1 MSTQNV
7 IVVPVAGEGA
17 RQPGQDTTEIATTI
31 QHALEEN
38 AHPTQPQPGPLK
50 QIIAHQE
57 SLYQYI
63 NWNDPTRT
71 LGSYIGVLSLLFGAH
86 YLPLTQM
93 ALKGGV
99 TALGLVS
106 VTESASRMLGNRSLS
121 AQLRPKEYKTF
132 PEPTLN
138 ATLKDIHDFVQYAA
152 VQTQRIV
159 FGQDLQK
166 TFASFLGLTAL
177 YWLVKAVP
185 PFWLAVLA
193 VTSIYA
199 APLIASPRGRE
210 IAREAGTNAQEL
222 AAAATHN
229 GRMLAHDA
237 SFNAQKLANTVT
249 ETSRAAAQDATA
261 RVGSL
266 ANSTK
271 ETGRAATNS
280 ISSGAQEVAN
290 QGNALAQKGKQTASD
305 LSSQAK
311 GTASQVSSSAT
322 GSLKHAQQAGSNA
335 AQRTV
340 DTATS
345 AANHAANHAASTA
358 NTAANYTKDHA
369 YTNAHGPTVYSSSP
383 TTTTN
388 NHGSDRASTH
398 RGPEAD
404 RTTPRGIAASSNQ
417 PAYTGAKVTEA
428 QEPAVMYTTARD
440 EALERSVLERSRG
453 VV

>member
-1 MSTQNV
+1 MSMQNV

-17 RQPGQDTTEIATTI
+17 RQPGQDTTEIASTI
-31 QHALEEN
+31 QHALEES
-38 AHPTQPQPGPLK
+38 AHPKQPQPGPLK

-63 NWNDPTRT
+63 NWDDPTRT

-152 VQTQRIV
+152 VQAQRIV

-177 YWLVKAVP
+177 YWLIKVVS

-193 VTSIYA
+193 VTSVYA
-199 APLIASPRGRE
+199 APLITSPRGRE

-237 SFNAQKLANTVT
+237 SANAQKLANT
-249 ETSRAAAQDATA
+249 
-261 RVGSL
+261 
-266 ANSTK
+266 

-311 GTASQVSSSAT
+311 STASDLSSKAQGTASSVSNSAT
-322 GSLKHAQQAGSNA
+322 GSLKHAQKASSNA

-358 NTAANYTKDHA
+358 NQAANHTKE

-383 TTTTN
+383 TSTSHAN
-388 NHGSDRASTH
+388 DRAQV
-398 RGPEAD
+398 RGPEGD
-404 RTTPRGIAASSNQ
+404 RATPRGVVVAQSG
-417 PAYTGAKVTEA
+417 YTGAKVTEA

-440 EALERSVLERSRG
+440 EALERRVLERSRG

>member
-17 RQPGQDTTEIATTI
+17 RQPGQDTTEIASTI

-86 YLPLTQM
+86 YLPLTQI

-99 TALGLVS
+99 TALGS
-106 VTESASRMLGNRSLS
+106 
-121 AQLRPKEYKTF
+121 
-132 PEPTLN
+132 
-138 ATLKDIHDFVQYAA
+138 
-152 VQTQRIV
+152 
-159 FGQDLQK
+159 
-166 TFASFLGLTAL
+166 L

-193 VTSIYA
+193 VTSVYA
-199 APLIASPRGRE
+199 APLIASPRSRKM
-210 IAREAGTNAQEL
+210 AREAGTNAQEL

-237 SFNAQKLANTVT
+237 STGAQKLANTVT
-249 ETSRAAAQDATA
+249 ETS
-261 RVGSL
+261 
-266 ANSTK
+266 
-271 ETGRAATNS
+271 RAATNS

-290 QGNALAQKGKQTASD
+290 QGNVLAQKGKQTAAG

-311 GTASQVSSSAT
+311 GTASSVSNSAT
-322 GSLKHAQQAGSNA
+322 ESFKQAQ
-335 AQRTV
+335 
-340 DTATS
+340 
-345 AANHAANHAASTA
+345 AASST
-358 NTAANYTKDHA
+358 TTHGKEHA
-369 YTNAHGPTVYSSSP
+369 YTNTHGPT
-383 TTTTN
+383 
-388 NHGSDRASTH
+388 HW
-398 RGPEAD
+398 E
-404 RTTPRGIAASSNQ
+404 
-417 PAYTGAKVTEA
+417 
-428 QEPAVMYTTARD
+428 
-440 EALERSVLERSRG
+440 
-453 VV
+453 

>member
-17 RQPGQDTTEIATTI
+17 RQPGQDTTEIASTI

-86 YLPLTQM
+86 YLPLTQI

-152 VQTQRIV
+152 VQAQKII

-193 VTSIYA
+193 VTSVYA
-199 APLIASPRGRE
+199 APLIASPRSRKM
-210 IAREAGTNAQEL
+210 AREAGTNAQEL

-237 SFNAQKLANTVT
+237 STGAQKLANTVT
-249 ETSRAAAQDATA
+249 ETS
-261 RVGSL
+261 
-266 ANSTK
+266 
-271 ETGRAATNS
+271 RAATNS

-290 QGNALAQKGKQTASD
+290 QGNVLAQKASPSCQ
-305 LSSQAK
+305 LHYYPWQ
-311 GTASQVSSSAT
+311 GTRIH
-322 GSLKHAQQAGSNA
+322 KH
-335 AQRTV
+335 
-340 DTATS
+340 
-345 AANHAANHAASTA
+345 
-358 NTAANYTKDHA
+358 
-369 YTNAHGPTVYSSSP
+369 
-383 TTTTN
+383 
-388 NHGSDRASTH
+388 
-398 RGPEAD
+398 
-404 RTTPRGIAASSNQ
+404 
-417 PAYTGAKVTEA
+417 
-428 QEPAVMYTTARD
+428 
-440 EALERSVLERSRG
+440 SRPHCLCFQHWE
-453 VV
+453 

>member
-17 RQPGQDTTEIATTI
+17 RQPGQDTTEIASTI

-86 YLPLTQM
+86 YLPLTQI

-152 VQTQRIV
+152 VQAQKII

-193 VTSIYA
+193 VTSVYA
-199 APLIASPRGRE
+199 APLIASPRSRKM
-210 IAREAGTNAQEL
+210 AREAGTNAQEL

-237 SFNAQKLANTVT
+237 STGAQKLANTVT
-249 ETSRAAAQDATA
+249 ETS
-261 RVGSL
+261 
-266 ANSTK
+266 
-271 ETGRAATNS
+271 RAATNS

-290 QGNALAQKGKQTASD
+290 QGNVLAQKGKQTAAG

-311 GTASQVSSSAT
+311 GTASSVFNSAT
-322 GSLKHAQQAGSNA
+322 ESFKQAQ
-335 AQRTV
+335 
-340 DTATS
+340 
-345 AANHAANHAASTA
+345 AASST
-358 NTAANYTKDHA
+358 TTHGKEHA
-369 YTNAHGPTVYSSSP
+369 YTNTHGPTVYASS
-383 TTTTN
+383 TGN
-388 NHGSDRASTH
+388 DRASAVT
-398 RGPEAD
+398 GPEAD
-404 RTTPRGIAASSNQ
+404 RSTPRGVVASSQQ
-417 PAYTGAKVTEA
+417 PVYTGAAVTEA
-428 QEPAVMYTTARD
+428 EKPAVMYTTARD
-440 EALERSVLERSRG
+440 EAVERSVLEQSRG
-453 VV
+453 GGGGGVDSLNA